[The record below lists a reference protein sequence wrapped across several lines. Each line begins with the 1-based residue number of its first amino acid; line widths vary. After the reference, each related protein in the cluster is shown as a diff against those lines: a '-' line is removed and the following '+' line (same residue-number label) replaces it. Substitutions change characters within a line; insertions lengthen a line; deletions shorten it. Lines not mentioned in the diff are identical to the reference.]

1 MKRKIMKS
9 MCATLAIAAVFG
21 NVISIGAKSQSDSK
35 QVGSAILSGVST
47 IEKTSGRAY
56 STLSKR
62 GSATVRST
70 YKYYTKNNK
79 IKTVNQDTTTGGGAT
94 GGAWNFSL
102 DNGCESRSI
111 RSTHTGGCDGATGSF
126 TTEIVWKIK

>member
-62 GSATVRST
+62 GSATVRSL
-70 YKYYTKNNK
+70 YEYRDSKKK
-79 IKTVNQDTTTGGGAT
+79 VRSVNQDTTTGGGAT

-102 DNGCESRSI
+102 DSGSESKSI

-126 TTEIVWKIK
+126 KTEIVWKK

>member
-9 MCATLAIAAVFG
+9 ICATLAMVAVLGNVAAVE
-21 NVISIGAKSQSDSK
+21 AKSQSDSR
-35 QVGSAILSGVST
+35 QVSSAILTGVST

-56 STLSKR
+56 TTLSKR
-62 GSATVRST
+62 GSATVRSE
-70 YKYYTKNNK
+70 YKYHSRNGS

-102 DNGCESRSI
+102 GEGCKSESIS
-111 RSTHTGGCDGATGSF
+111 SKHTGGYNGTSKSF
-126 TTEIVWKIK
+126 NTNIAW

>member
-1 MKRKIMKS
+1 M
-9 MCATLAIAAVFG
+9 
-21 NVISIGAKSQSDSK
+21 
-35 QVGSAILSGVST
+35 SGVST

-70 YKYYTKNNK
+70 YKYYTKNK
-79 IKTVNQDTTTGGGAT
+79 RIKTVNRDTTTGGGAT

-102 DNGCESRSI
+102 DADCESISI
-111 RSTHTGGCDGATGSF
+111 NSTHAGGCDGKTGSF
-126 TTEIVWKIK
+126 KTEIAR

>member
-9 MCATLAIAAVFG
+9 ICATLAMVAVLGNVAAVE
-21 NVISIGAKSQSDSK
+21 AKSQSDSR
-35 QVGSAILSGVST
+35 QVSSAILTGVST

-62 GSATVRST
+62 GSATVRSE
-70 YKYYTKNNK
+70 YKYYNSSGKPK
-79 IKTVNQDTTTGGGAT
+79 VVNQDTTTGGGAT

-102 DNGCESRSI
+102 GEGCKSDSI
-111 RSTHTGGCDGATGSF
+111 SSKHTGSYNGTTKSF
-126 TTEIVWKIK
+126 NTNIKW